1 MVTTTNISAIEEL
14 ALGSGAD
21 VAIVDESPSECLL
34 SRLENLRDGSAKI
47 PVIMLYVYNAR
58 YMALD
63 RAFRTHVASVYYK
76 PVEVSLLSKRIDELL
91 AA

>member
-14 ALGSGAD
+14 ASGAGAD

-34 SRLENLRDGSAKI
+34 SRLENLGDGTAKI

-58 YMALD
+58 YVALD
-63 RAFRTHVASVYYK
+63 RAFRTQVASVYYK